1 MDAYEDFNRTVQ
13 LLGALAL
20 YADLPDA
27 DEEFVAVTGAAV
39 AASLPRRVLPP
50 LPSDY
55 DPTDGPDYPGYP
67 GEGS

>member
-1 MDAYEDFNRTVQ
+1 MDAYENFERTVQ
-13 LLGALAL
+13 LLGALAQ

-27 DEEFVAVTGAAV
+27 DEKFVAVTGAAI

-55 DPTDGPDYPGYP
+55 DPTDGPDYPG
-67 GEGS
+67 EGS